1 MSPSSYRGA
10 ANVRCSQVPP
20 AARPGPERRRLKDEF
35 DAVLFDRQNFHMFI
49 FRAGQVQ
56 MIIKAFTRILGAVAV
71 MAYLA
76 TASAQAGAVEDT
88 RAAAEQGNA
97 LAQAS
102 LGFM

>member
-1 MSPSSYRGA
+1 MT
-10 ANVRCSQVPP
+10 
-20 AARPGPERRRLKDEF
+20 F
-35 DAVLFDRQNFHMFI
+35 
-49 FRAGQVQ
+49 
-56 MIIKAFTRILGAVAV
+56 KAFTRILGAAAV
-71 MAYLA
+71 MACLA